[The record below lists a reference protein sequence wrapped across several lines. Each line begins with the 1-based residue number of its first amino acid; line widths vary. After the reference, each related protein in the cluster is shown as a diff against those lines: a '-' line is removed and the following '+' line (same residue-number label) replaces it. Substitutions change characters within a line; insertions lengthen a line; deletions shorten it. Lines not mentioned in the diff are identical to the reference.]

1 LKLRAKP
8 LRYPFDIS
16 TYKLFSRGCSDMVA
30 RGLTV
35 VPNYC
40 DALRPTTA
48 AGSGDR
54 SSRLGQLFGLKLAP
68 SLLQD
73 FRLSFR
79 RGDDLVPERR
89 EQWLNPLVEIRSE
102 APNRTSNS
110 P

>member
-40 DALRPTTA
+40 DALQRTMA
-48 AGSGDR
+48 AGSGEWSMEALVDDQPQPVCDCI
-54 SSRLGQLFGLKLAP
+54 GNNKAN
-68 SLLQD
+68 
-73 FRLSFR
+73 R
-79 RGDDLVPERR
+79 RYAQYRD
-89 EQWLNPLVEIRSE
+89 
-102 APNRTSNS
+102 
-110 P
+110 